1 MDDEE
6 ENFGSERDFG
16 ESRTERTFEQAL
28 SNESA
33 PYPPTL
39 DTLVGS
45 NESMNQ
51 SINYW
56 RSRQS
61 SCLKPKG
68 TRKIDMIYKRDEGTH
83 SPYYLMHVF
92 SDGIWA

>member
-16 ESRTERTFEQAL
+16 KAGQIERSSKQPGVSSL
-28 SNESA
+28 STYLRYLGRKQSI
-33 PYPPTL
+33 
-39 DTLVGS
+39 
-45 NESMNQ
+45 NQ
-51 SINYW
+51 SINHW

-83 SPYYLMHVF
+83 SPYYLMYVF